1 MKKITIFLASSVL
14 EFRAER
20 KELGDFIRSLNNIY
34 IEKGIY
40 YEFIVS
46 NAVDKKRKQEQ
57 YNKIIEQCDYFYIL
71 IGSTI
76 GRYTMEEFKIALRN
90 FKLHGYP
97 KIYTYFIN
105 SEKISI
111 AGEAIVSDFKKE
123 LEQNIGHYYNVYKNI
138 DSIKLN
144 LLVELLRDSF
154 VYNVEQDKSE
164 LKSGDILFKNNLY
177 GITDKHKKIMNDEL
191 SFIEEK
197 AIQELEKEN
206 VKGALDILRGS
217 KRKIKLGTSLNQLK
231 MKKRI
236 FHNIYRKNI
245 Y

>member
-40 YEFIVS
+40 YEFIVSEDVS

-144 LLVELLRDSF
+144 LLVELDR
-154 VYNVEQDKSE
+154 KS
-164 LKSGDILFKNNLY
+164 
-177 GITDKHKKIMNDEL
+177 
-191 SFIEEK
+191 
-197 AIQELEKEN
+197 
-206 VKGALDILRGS
+206 VV
-217 KRKIKLGTSLNQLK
+217 
-231 MKKRI
+231 
-236 FHNIYRKNI
+236 
-245 Y
+245 